1 MEIGLVKHR
10 SHENFTFH
18 IPVGPDFN
26 RKDVLPYD
34 QLKALKDMAAKIK
47 MRQRMLD
54 MIYNQKLYICRDIVV
69 DYIVK
74 RAADDLFNT
83 PKVS

>member
-1 MEIGLVKHR
+1 
-10 SHENFTFH
+10 
-18 IPVGPDFN
+18 
-26 RKDVLPYD
+26 
-34 QLKALKDMAAKIK
+34 MAAKIK